1 MSSYT
6 HTRYC
11 GWERAVTLLRV
22 FLVVAGVVAGALMA
36 APDAARS
43 APVAP
48 DQELALGSPAAKVTI
63 VEYASLSCPHCA
75 RFHEETLP
83 KLREKYI
90 DSGKVRLV
98 FRDFPL
104 ERTAFWAAIIAR
116 CAGPERYFAFIDVFF
131 KKQSAWYSSED
142 PLAALTRLARLGG
155 LGGEEIQA
163 CIADQGIGDSIL
175 RLRMQ
180 GEKDHDVSSTPSFV
194 IDGKTYRGALSLEE
208 IEKLI
213 LPLLD

>member
-1 MSSYT
+1 
-6 HTRYC
+6 
-11 GWERAVTLLRV
+11 VTLLRV

-36 APDAARS
+36 APDAARA

-48 DQELALGSPAAKVTI
+48 DQELALGSPEAKVTI